1 MISGSGG
8 TTLPPAAVVRPHG
21 MSPRIAARLAL
32 LAFLAV
38 HGFVIMRDPDYF
50 GLLDNVDLAI
60 HETGHLVFAPFGEWM
75 TAFGGTLFQLV
86 VPLTFVGYFL
96 RRGEWFGGS
105 VCLWWVAQ
113 NCWNIAR
120 YIADARAQEL
130 PLVGGGEHDWFYLL
144 SASRALE
151 SDLAIA
157 RTVRVVGALIYFCA
171 LAFGVIT
178 LRNEPVKDADGDVAP
193 A

>member
-1 MISGSGG
+1 M
-8 TTLPPAAVVRPHG
+8 T
-21 MSPRIAARLAL
+21 PRIAARHAL

-38 HGFVIMRDPDYF
+38 YGFVIMRDPDYF

-105 VCLWWVAQ
+105 VCLWWVAHDDEAVDGQ
-113 NCWNIAR
+113 EREEREAGG
-120 YIADARAQEL
+120 DA
-130 PLVGGGEHDWFYLL
+130 GGHAMRTHDGCG
-144 SASRALE
+144 R
-151 SDLAIA
+151 
-157 RTVRVVGALIYFCA
+157 
-171 LAFGVIT
+171 
-178 LRNEPVKDADGDVAP
+178 
-193 A
+193 